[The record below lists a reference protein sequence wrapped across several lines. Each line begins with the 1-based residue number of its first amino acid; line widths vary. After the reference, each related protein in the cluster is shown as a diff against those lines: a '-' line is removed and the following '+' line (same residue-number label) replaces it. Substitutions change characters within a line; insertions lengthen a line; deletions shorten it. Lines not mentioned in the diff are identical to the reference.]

1 MSYCEFSYILLKW
14 IFLSKYK
21 ALSTHIS
28 HLSIILPFT
37 SWISF
42 ITLSAFLVFLYLLYQ
57 CLRFL
62 KCWSCLVQLFLV
74 LIYYFAPGKDLKKN
88 YGDWALVTGATD
100 GIGFGIVISFI
111 RQIGYVKRL
120 AARGINVVLVS
131 RSQDRLDASA
141 KEVMDKY
148 HVHSVIFT
156 VSNRSKHVQLHL
168 I

>member
-1 MSYCEFSYILLKW
+1 M
-14 IFLSKYK
+14 
-21 ALSTHIS
+21 
-28 HLSIILPFT
+28 
-37 SWISF
+37 
-42 ITLSAFLVFLYLLYQ
+42 
-57 CLRFL
+57 
-62 KCWSCLVQLFLV
+62 
-74 LIYYFAPGKDLKKN
+74 KKN